1 MIRPKGITQVLC
13 RSFFLPKIVYIYVI
27 PQLRKCAMKYA
38 GYQDEISGI
47 MSRRRNRVLETA
59 FELFTKGTIESVN
72 MTDIADAAEMG
83 VASLYRYFGTKA
95 HLVVELMGRKWQ
107 QYFSELETRYDEHN
121 GMAMTARE
129 ELDFFLN
136 SYIDLFEHHKPLL
149 CFNANFDQYIRQ
161 ENVSKEELDSYDK
174 CMGQLREIFHRGYQK
189 ALTDHTLRL
198 DIPESEMFFS
208 IVYTMLG
215 TSQKF
220 ATEYSFLEASSIN
233 PLRILKM
240 QKQMF
245 LQLATPQE

>member
-1 MIRPKGITQVLC
+1 
-13 RSFFLPKIVYIYVI
+13 
-27 PQLRKCAMKYA
+27 MKYA
-38 GYQDEISGI
+38 GYQDEINGI
-47 MSRRRNRVLETA
+47 MNRRRNRVLETA
-59 FELFTKGTIESVN
+59 FELFTANTIESVN

-107 QYFSELETRYDEHN
+107 QYFVELEKRYEAQN
-121 GMAMTARE
+121 GPAMSARE

-136 SYIDLFEHHKPLL
+136 SYINLFEHHRPLL
-149 CFNANFDQYIRQ
+149 CFNADFDQYIRQ
-161 ENVSKEELDSYDK
+161 ENISKEELEPYDQ
-174 CMGQLREIFHRGYQK
+174 CMAQLREVFHRGYQK
-189 ALTDHTLRL
+189 APEDLTLCL
-198 DIPESEMFFS
+198 DIPEEEMFYS

-220 ATEYSFLEASSIN
+220 AAEYSFLEASSIN

-245 LQLATPQE
+245 LQLASPRP